1 MVIQIGAL
9 FFLIFTIAIGFFKK
23 MNIGVLALGFSL
35 ILGYLGKVPT
45 RDIIRGFNASLFLML
60 AGVSMLF
67 GIAQHNGTLKLIVK
81 KMIQASGKRAYLMP
95 IMMYVV
101 MYFITFLGAGTIA
114 GFALSALFGIPLAKE
129 LDSDPFLLTTMG
141 QLGSIGGGIA
151 PWAPTGIIG
160 LELAKNA
167 GITGNLS
174 TTMMINTFL
183 ATAFASLISYI
194 IMKGY
199 KLKAS
204 TKEKEI
210 LKFSKNQKITLLA
223 IFAMV
228 IGVAGFNMNIG
239 FLAFFISVILILLKI
254 GTEKEAL
261 SSIPWNTL
269 LLISGMGIL
278 MNLVVILGGIKI
290 LAETLALLMTPRTS
304 ASILALTSGV
314 MSLFSSTS
322 GVVMPTMIPTI
333 PVVQE
338 SLNLYSVIPAA
349 LLLSAVINGSSPS
362 GLSPVSTGGA
372 FVMASYSEFYE
383 LKDDDFAQKFKKLF
397 VISMMNMLVVVLFIL
412 IGGFSFTLYK

>member
-1 MVIQIGAL
+1 MIIQIGSL

-35 ILGYLGKVPT
+35 ILGYLGKVPA

-174 TTMMINTFL
+174 TTMMVNTFL

-194 IMKGY
+194 VMKGY

-383 LKDDDFAQKFKKLF
+383 LKGDDFAQKFKKLF
-397 VISMMNMLVVVLFIL
+397 VISMMNMLVVVLFVL
-412 IGGFSFTLYK
+412 IGGFSLTIYS